1 MQQDKSS
8 ILIVDDDKSSIDV
21 LVHILRNEYAIHVA
35 KNAQAALKCAVND
48 NPDIILLDVLM
59 PEISGF
65 DLIKKLKENEKTL
78 SIPVIFITGLAN
90 AADEERGFLLGAV
103 DYITKPFNNSIVK
116 ARIRTHMKSV
126 YHIRTIEKLGTM
138 DALTET
144 ANRRAFF
151 DHLDREWERA
161 GKQKKTLGILLVDVD
176 MLKQYNQT
184 YGHLQGDVMLHALG
198 RVFGRYSAA
207 EGSLVARLESDE
219 FAIILPET
227 DAAGAMN
234 VAESIRND
242 VYALEIP
249 SIGAMKTQATVSIG
263 VAATVPDEST
273 SATDLLREAKE
284 RLREA
289 KVMGGNKCV

>member
-1 MQQDKSS
+1 MQQEKSS
-8 ILIVDDDKSSIDV
+8 ILIVDDDKSTIDV
-21 LVHILRNEYAIHVA
+21 LVHMLRNEYAIHVA
-35 KNAQAALKCAVND
+35 KNAHAALKCAVND
-48 NPDIILLDVLM
+48 SPDLILLDVLM

-126 YHIRTIEKLGTM
+126 YHIRAIEKLGTL

-144 ANRRAFF
+144 ANRRGFF
-151 DHLDREWERA
+151 DQLGVKWECA
-161 GKQKKTLGILLVDVD
+161 TAQKQTLALLVIDVD

-198 RVFGRYSAA
+198 RVFAA
-207 EGSLVARLESDE
+207 HAGLTGGLVARLESDE
-219 FAIILPET
+219 FAILLPET
-227 DAAGAMN
+227 DTAGAMN
-234 VAESIRND
+234 VAEAIRND

-263 VAATVPDEST
+263 VAAAVPDESM
-273 SATDLLREAKE
+273 SATDLLNEAKE

-289 KVMGGNKCV
+289 KVVGGNKCV